1 MKSSP
6 GHPVQGGEG
15 VRTEMKTQWKIPAWI
30 AGETAALAL
39 LALGAAGTSAEQPQ
53 VNNPPEIVEFSISFG
68 VKAGNLIGIDTD
80 QPRACTRVQVNFSV
94 TVKDHEGDL
103 VTVTMDLDGDKKLD
117 DAKVK
122 VKGSGAAVGHR
133 TYSEVGPVEVRYRA
147 CDKKGL
153 CSQILRAQF
162 EVITCPPEFHQIQTS
177 VDEADLDKTGTMT
190 LLARDKQDDKVY
202 YEVDWDDDGVFE
214 TKTKLGPPSKPVTLK
229 HTFSDRLLHIVSL
242 RVCDTLDG
250 CSEIETRKF

>member
-1 MKSSP
+1 
-6 GHPVQGGEG
+6 
-15 VRTEMKTQWKIPAWI
+15 MKTQTKIGIWI
-30 AGETAALAL
+30 AGEVVALVL
-39 LALGAAGTSAEQPQ
+39 LAILAAGASAEQPQ
-53 VNNPPEIVEFSISFG
+53 VNNPPEIQEFSISFG

-80 QPRACTRVQVNFSV
+80 DARACTRVQVNFAV

-122 VKGSGAAVGHR
+122 VKGEGTAMGKK
-133 TYSEVGPVEVRYRA
+133 TYKDVGPVQVRYRA

-153 CSQILRAQF
+153 CSQILRAEF
-162 EVITCPPEFHQIQTS
+162 NVVLCPPELLKIHTD
-177 VDEADLDKTGTMT
+177 VKDGDLDKVGIMT
-190 LLARDKQDDKVY
+190 LTSRDKQNDKVF

-214 TKTKLGPPSKPVTLK
+214 TKTKLGPPDKPVTLK
-229 HTFSDRLLHIVSL
+229 HTFPDRLLHIVSL
-242 RVCDTLDG
+242 RVCDTTDG